1 MQLFLMWLYDLR
13 GDSIARVAAGADTL
27 LWLSEAN
34 PNAASDK
41 SGEQDEDEAP
51 GNAPVATA
59 RLHVDMHLLLCGYS
73 EHHSWIVYSEAW
85 RQNLTDHS
93 CKALVSVRGRFGK
106 SGFGMAKLTEA

>member
-41 SGEQDEDEAP
+41 SGEQDE
-51 GNAPVATA
+51 
-59 RLHVDMHLLLCGYS
+59 
-73 EHHSWIVYSEAW
+73 
-85 RQNLTDHS
+85 
-93 CKALVSVRGRFGK
+93 
-106 SGFGMAKLTEA
+106 